1 MASQGIAAILYD
13 FNVCDDFIHSYYR
26 VVQEVF
32 IPSANIAFN
41 ATKSRNTRPPIQ
53 WNAFR
58 CDKPRR
64 QQTGR
69 HNPSEIPLN
78 AKDVQVPDE
87 LVKTLVAYVQAKEAI
102 DTKWAEAMTSLTG
115 ATKQP

>member
-1 MASQGIAAILYD
+1 MASQSIPAILYD

-41 ATKSRNTRPPIQ
+41 ATKFYHNPIQ

-64 QQTGR
+64 QQTGDR
-69 HNPSEIPLN
+69 LHPPEIPLN

-87 LVKTLVAYVQAKEAI
+87 LVKTLVAYVEAKEAI
-102 DTKWAEAMTSLTG
+102 DAKWADAMMSLTG
-115 ATKQP
+115 ATKS